1 MREKMTI
8 KVNVQEEKE
17 IDILDLITDVED
29 TLFDVIQNYVQLIS
43 ETNSKI
49 EIEENDE
56 FNLYKR
62 VVIGMYHNLI
72 KFYGN
77 NIVNE
82 NNIENE
88 DDE

>member
-43 ETNSKI
+43 ETNSEI

-62 VVIGMYHNLI
+62 VVTGMYENL
-72 KFYGN
+72 KK
-77 NIVNE
+77 VNE
-82 NNIENE
+82 DNK
-88 DDE
+88 

>member
-62 VVIGMYHNLI
+62 VVTGMYENL
-72 KFYGN
+72 KK
-77 NIVNE
+77 VNE
-82 NNIENE
+82 DNK
-88 DDE
+88 